1 MGYQTII
8 LEKGDGIAT
17 ITLNRPQRRNA
28 FNSQLLAE
36 FIDAKKE
43 VAVDSEVKVIII
55 TGAGT
60 SFCSGADFAS
70 DGMEPKDDLPPA
82 MKMRSG
88 IAAQETQMLDLR
100 KIPKPVIA
108 MVNGPAI
115 GAGLGFC
122 LSSDIIIAAD
132 DAVFGFGFIRLGLH
146 PEEGVTFL
154 LPRIVGMAKACELLF
169 LGKTIDA
176 REAEKI
182 GLINQAVPKEKLL
195 ETTREIALS
204 LAKGPSIAIGLT
216 KISLYQSWAEGLSS
230 ALENEARANGI
241 CAVTEDQ
248 SEAVK
253 AFREK
258 RPPIFK
264 GK

>member
-8 LEKGDGIAT
+8 LEKADGIAT

-28 FNSQLLAE
+28 FNSQLLDE
-36 FIDAKKE
+36 FINAKKE
-43 VAVDSEVKVIII
+43 VAADPEVKVIII

-70 DGMEPKDDLPPA
+70 DGMEPKEELPPA

-100 KIPKPVIA
+100 KIPKPIIA

-122 LSSDIIIAAD
+122 LSCDIIIAAD
-132 DAVFGFGFIRLGLH
+132 DAAFGFGFVKLGLH
-146 PEEGVTFL
+146 PEEGITFL

-176 REAEKI
+176 REAERIAASFPDSYYRESWLKI
-182 GLINQAVPKEKLL
+182 AQGY
-195 ETTREIALS
+195 RELAGQPERSSDTAKDIHLYPVRLFQFVTGQPSS
-204 LAKGPSIAIGLT
+204 LAGVFQSGSFDMGPG
-216 KISLYQSWAEGLSS
+216 
-230 ALENEARANGI
+230 
-241 CAVTEDQ
+241 
-248 SEAVK
+248 
-253 AFREK
+253 
-258 RPPIFK
+258 
-264 GK
+264 